1 MIKRITN
8 NYFFRLLKVI
18 SWPILFEV
26 GQLLLYGI
34 VSLIFATI
42 KIIDNGYD
50 YLGTDNFSAELNNFV
65 KLSPIIVL
73 ILTMIFLFP
82 HIKKEYNKYKKNNHV
97 EKKYFYNSFLSGI
110 IISLLFNIFV
120 IIIKKYTN
128 IPLVLNHNISYI
140 LIIISTGII
149 GPIIEEYLF
158 RGIVYNKLL
167 KFNSTKLSLILACLI
182 FSLMHNDLLQI
193 IYTIFLGYILIKI
206 YIKFNLKTSI
216 MCHIGANLT
225 SILIIPLFYNTYI
238 IIDIVV
244 IVLMIILYKKY
255 NLLKG

>member
-1 MIKRITN
+1 MIKRIIN
-8 NYFFRLLKVI
+8 NYFFKLLKVI

-34 VSLIFATI
+34 ISLIFATI
-42 KIIDNGYD
+42 KIINKGYD
-50 YLGTDNFSAELNNFV
+50 YLKTDNFSDELNNFIQ
-65 KLSPIIVL
+65 LSPIIIL
-73 ILTMIFLFP
+73 ILTIFFLFP
-82 HIKKEYNKYKKNNHV
+82 HIKKEYDKYKKNNPV
-97 EKKYFYNSFLSGI
+97 EKKYFYNSFLLGI

-128 IPLVLNHNISYI
+128 IPLVFNYNTSYI

-167 KFNSTKLSLILACLI
+167 EFNSNKISFILACLI
-182 FSLMHNDLLQI
+182 FSLVHNNLLQI
-193 IYTIFLGYILIKI
+193 IYTLFLGYALVKL

-225 SILIIPLFYNTYI
+225 SVLIIPLFYNTYI
-238 IIDIVV
+238 IIDMIV
-244 IVLMIILYKKY
+244 IILMIILYKKY
-255 NLLKG
+255 NLIKE

>member
-1 MIKRITN
+1 MIKRITS
-8 NYFFRLLKVI
+8 NYFFKLLKVI

-34 VSLIFATI
+34 ISLVYATI

-50 YLGTDNFSAELNNFV
+50 YLATDNFNNGFDNFI
-65 KLSPIIVL
+65 KLSPIIII
-73 ILTMIFLFP
+73 ILTILFIFP
-82 HIKKEYNKYKKNNHV
+82 HIKKEYNKYKKNNLV
-97 EKKYFYNSFLSGI
+97 EKKDYCISFVLGI

-120 IIIKKYTN
+120 IIIKKYSN
-128 IPLVLNHNISYI
+128 MPLIINYNISYI
-140 LIIISTGII
+140 LIIILTGII

-167 KFNSTKLSLILACLI
+167 EFNSAKYSLILTCLI
-182 FSLMHNDLLQI
+182 FSLSHNNLLQI
-193 IYTIFLGYILIKI
+193 IYTLFLGYILIKI
-206 YIKFNLKTSI
+206 YINFNLSTSI

-225 SILIIPLFYNTYI
+225 SILIIPLFYKTYI

-255 NLLKG
+255 NLIKG